1 MTNNFLEQVTKN
13 QKVSKLF
20 SNPEYMK
27 AIDLFKTNPKE
38 AMAKYGQN
46 KQFMEGFQEFCKLM
60 GTQFQGLSQQQ
71 KQQQLAKK

>member
-1 MTNNFLEQVTKN
+1 
-13 QKVSKLF
+13 
-20 SNPEYMK
+20 MK